1 MRLRD
6 ISIRS
11 MRNLKQAKARTIL
24 TSLAIGVGAFTI
36 TLSLALGAGGRSYTD
51 QIISANTDPQELV
64 VTTQPSRNEQ
74 GPQKYSENSNGLF
87 ISAPI
92 GSTGL
97 LTEKDFNA
105 IKDVNHVVSVL
116 PNYNPQIKYITRPS
130 QDKYLAS
137 ISAFSPN
144 VTLEYIAG
152 SVGNVLE
159 DDEIIL
165 TEDYVKAL
173 GFKDNYDAI
182 GKNVQIVADKLSAP
196 LTSPESKIFLY
207 KVKAVSSASGLAFRA
222 QNSLLV
228 SNKSAK
234 LLYDYVNN
242 GTRGYNNFAV
252 TSVRIDD
259 TQNAQEVK
267 DELEKMGY
275 RAQTSADILG
285 VVNTFINVLQGIL
298 LGFGALA
305 TLTSIF
311 GIINTQY
318 ISVLERTQQIG
329 LMKALGMRR
338 RDVGRLFKIEA
349 AWIGFLGASIGIVL
363 AIISGTIANPFISRA
378 LDIGEIN
385 LLIFEPL
392 SCLLVLLSLI
402 LISVSSGILPSRRAA
417 GLNPIDALRTE

>member
-97 LTEKDFNA
+97 LTEKDFNM

-116 PNYNPQIKYITRPS
+116 PNYNPQIKYITRPN

-144 VTLEYIAG
+144 VTLEYTAG
-152 SVGNVLE
+152 SVGNALE
-159 DDEIIL
+159 DNEIIL

-182 GKNVQIVADKLSAP
+182 GKNVQIAADKLSAP
-196 LTSPESKIFLY
+196 PTSPESKIFLY

-234 LLYDYVNN
+234 LLYDYINN
-242 GTRGYNNFAV
+242 GIRGYNNFAV
-252 TSVRIDD
+252 TFVRIDD

-349 AWIGFLGASIGIVL
+349 AWIGFLGALIGIVL

-402 LISVSSGILPSRRAA
+402 LVSVSSGILPSRRAA

>member
-11 MRNLKQAKARTIL
+11 MRSLKQAKARTVL

-51 QIISANTDPQELV
+51 QIISANTDTRELV
-64 VTTQPSRNEQ
+64 VTMKPSQDEQ
-74 GPQKYSENSNGLF
+74 GPKKYSESGSGLS

-92 GSTGL
+92 GSAEL
-97 LTEKDFNA
+97 LKREDLNA
-105 IKDVNHVVSVL
+105 IEAVDHVVSVS
-116 PNYNPQIKYITRPS
+116 PNYNPQIKFITRPG
-130 QDKYLAS
+130 QEKYLAS
-137 ISAFSPN
+137 ISAFSPS
-144 VTLEYIAG
+144 VSLDYIAG
-152 SVGNVLE
+152 SVENYLG

-165 TEDYVKAL
+165 TEEYVKAL
-173 GFKDNYDAI
+173 GFKDNNDSI
-182 GKNVQIVADKLSAP
+182 GKNVQITVDKLSAP
-196 LTSPESKIFLY
+196 LMSPESKTFVY
-207 KVKAVSSASGLAFRA
+207 KVKAVSSASGLAFRT
-222 QNSLLV
+222 QSSLLI
-228 SNKSAK
+228 SEISAK
-234 LLYDYVNN
+234 SLYDYINT
-242 GTRGYNNFAV
+242 GTRNYDTFAV
-252 TSVRIDD
+252 TSVRVDD
-259 TQNAQEVK
+259 AKNAQKVK
-267 DELEKMGY
+267 DELTTMGY

-338 RDVGRLFKIEA
+338 IDVGRLFKIEA
-349 AWIGFLGASIGIVL
+349 AWIGFLGATIGIVL
-363 AIISGTIANPFISRA
+363 AIVFGTIANPFISKA

-385 LLIFEPL
+385 LLIFEPI
-392 SCLLVLLSLI
+392 SCLSVLFGLI
-402 LISVSSGILPSRRAA
+402 LVSVASGILPSRKAA